1 MTKTADRQTI
11 RTRAASQGAS
21 YRIRANG
28 EVHFYGIMPSSPT
41 VGWYFVGWSPAE
53 VAAQI
58 RFEDEMM
65 AGGSSET
72 PATFLY

>member
-11 RTRAASQGAS
+11 RARAASQGAS
-21 YRIRANG
+21 YRIRASG
-28 EVHFYGIMPSSPT
+28 EVNFHGRMPNTQT

-58 RFEDEMM
+58 RFEEEMM
-65 AGGSSET
+65 TGGPSEMRFRT
-72 PATFLY
+72 